1 LAKLGTDNLL
11 YVPDAPSDGASYG
24 RLGAAWTKVV
34 ALAGGTMAG
43 VLHLKGTTDGSDA
56 AAGEVGEYISSTVLV
71 AAAKAANTGVNVDVT
86 SISLPAGDWDVQG
99 QIWIAATGTMTRET
113 LATVNVTGIAA
124 WVSKVSA
131 TIPTVP
137 AGSLQSF
144 FGINIALT
152 SANLPVLTSGRV
164 RFSLSATTTIYL
176 SGIVTFTGTGP
187 LGLYGF
193 IGARRMR

>member
-1 LAKLGTDNLL
+1 
-11 YVPDAPSDGASYG
+11 VPDAPSDGASYG

-34 ALAGGTMAG
+34 ASAGGTMAG

-113 LATVNVTGIAA
+113 LAAVNVTGIAA